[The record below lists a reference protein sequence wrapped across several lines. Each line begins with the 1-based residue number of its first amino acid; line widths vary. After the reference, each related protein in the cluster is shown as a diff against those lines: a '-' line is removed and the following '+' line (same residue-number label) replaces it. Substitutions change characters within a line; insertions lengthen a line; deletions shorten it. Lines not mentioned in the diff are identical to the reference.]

1 VTVTPMLRGG
11 AQIELAPG
19 VFAHEDAVQF
29 SFSRSSGPGGQN
41 VNKVNTKAE
50 LRVAVANLS
59 GLDTGA
65 RQRLAGLAGQRLT
78 KDGVL
83 IITADTARSQESN
96 RAAVLERLRELLIQA
111 KHRPKPRR
119 ATRPTRGSKLRRLES
134 KKHRARI
141 KAGRRADED

>member
-1 VTVTPMLRGG
+1 MQRGG

-50 LRVAVANLS
+50 LRVPVASIS

-65 RQRLAGLAGQRLT
+65 RQRLAGFAGQRLT

-83 IITADTARSQESN
+83 IITADNARSQESN

-119 ATRPTRGSKLRRLES
+119 ATRPTRGSKLRRLKS
-134 KKHRARI
+134 KKHRADI
-141 KAGRRADED
+141 KAGRRGAQD

>member
-1 VTVTPMLRGG
+1 MQGSG

-19 VFAHEDAVQF
+19 VFAEEDAVQF
-29 SFSRSSGPGGQN
+29 SFCRSSGPGGQN

-50 LRVAVANLS
+50 LRVAVADLR
-59 GLDTGA
+59 GLDIGA
-65 RQRLAGLAGQRLT
+65 RQRLAGFAGQKLT

-83 IITADTARSQESN
+83 IITADAARSQESN

-119 ATRPTRGSKLRRLES
+119 ATRPTRGSKLRRLDA
-134 KKHRARI
+134 KKHRSDI
-141 KAGRRADED
+141 KAGRRGAAD